1 MSKNE
6 AELRHKSVQVSSRPI
21 TASIMIT
28 VGLGILAFVLALSVS
43 VGAANI
49 DLLTV
54 WESIF
59 HYNPNS
65 TEHSIIHQIRIPRS
79 VADIAVGASFAL
91 AGSLMQGMTR
101 NPLADSGLLGLN
113 AGAIFMVALC
123 FAFFPGISYNFLIL
137 FSFLGA
143 GLSVALVYG
152 IGSLSRKGVTPIRL
166 VLAGS
171 AVTALF
177 TALSE
182 GVSIYF
188 NLSQDLAFWFAGG
201 MAGVKWAQLKLVLP
215 WIIAALVGALVI
227 SRSITVLSLGEE
239 VATGLGQR
247 TKSVKIAGAVIVF
260 VLAGASVS
268 VAGPIGFVG
277 LVVPHITRFLVGV
290 DYRWIIPCSAVLG
303 GLLASLAD
311 IGARMINAPH
321 ETPIGAIFALVGVPF
336 FLYVARKEGR
346 EMQ

>member
-6 AELRHKSVQVSSRPI
+6 TELRYKSVQVSSRPI
-21 TASIMIT
+21 TASVIIT
-28 VGLGILAFVLALSVS
+28 VGLGILAFVLALSIS

-65 TEHSIIHQIRIPRS
+65 TEHSIIHQIRVPRS
-79 VADIAVGASFAL
+79 VADIVVGASFAV
-91 AGSLMQGMTR
+91 AGSVMQGMTR

-113 AGAIFMVALC
+113 AGAVFMVALC
-123 FAFFPGISYNFLIL
+123 FAFFPGVSYNFLIL

-143 GLSVALVYG
+143 SLSVALVYG
-152 IGSLSRKGVTPIRL
+152 VGSLSRKGVTPIRL
-166 VLAGS
+166 VLAGA

-182 GVSIYF
+182 GIAIYF

-201 MAGVKWAQLKLVLP
+201 MAGVKWAQLKLMLP
-215 WIIAALVGALVI
+215 WAIAALVGSLVI

-247 TKSVKIAGAVIVF
+247 TKFVKIAGAIIVF

-303 GLLASLAD
+303 GLLTSLAD

-321 ETPIGAIFALVGVPF
+321 ETPIGAIFALIGVPF